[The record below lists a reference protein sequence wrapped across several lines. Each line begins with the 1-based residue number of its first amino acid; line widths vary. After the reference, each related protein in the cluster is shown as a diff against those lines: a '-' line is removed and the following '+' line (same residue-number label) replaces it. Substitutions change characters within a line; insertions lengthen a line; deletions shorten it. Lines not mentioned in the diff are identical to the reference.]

1 MVIAKSVQASH
12 LAMVDSAKRDTTHFP
27 TASQF
32 DVVFDTP
39 FHMVYGIDL
48 LSVTIPRTEYN
59 TSASRNTLAFSFGLP
74 GVNQKHVV
82 RVPEGDYDDSSIL
95 TAVNAALAQY
105 VSSGGNVVVMMNAT
119 ATQSVSNKVVFACA
133 EVFTLYLSNSTLRAV
148 IGFGDPVNP
157 EFSGYAAPNWLVG
170 GPDTV
175 TSVLGP
181 SSTTT
186 SVVYTGPAASVAY
199 SLTTTSSVTQSFVST
214 SSGIVT
220 SISVIAGA
228 VGSPVSPTIYWTVL
242 DASGQ
247 LMSGGTATADLD
259 SVLRVSTGTYSTAN
273 LPIVAGGTYTLCLA
287 DPNNTDANNCLTVYA
302 GSDTGDDSGTLQ
314 YVTAAAQQTIAGMAV
329 TGTVVV
335 SPADH
340 RVWAPGLIDLT
351 GERYL
356 ILRCLEIETA
366 INGSRAFEGHNAG
379 IAFIQLGNYG
389 YSQQGYD
396 YSAYPPRTFHPISSL
411 SRLSLSFQK
420 PDGTL
425 YDFQGLNLQLLML
438 VRYLVPQPTT
448 PSNTHVPHY
457 TPNLPEVNSRQLQD
471 LIQHDPR
478 YYWSPQSSLDF
489 GMHRN
494 LTSVR
499 R

>member
-1 MVIAKSVQASH
+1 MVISKSVQASH
-12 LAMVDSAKRDTTHFP
+12 LCMVDSAKRDTTHFP

-74 GVNQKHVV
+74 GVSQKHLV
-82 RVPEGDYDDSSIL
+82 RVPEGDYDDASIL

-105 VSSGGNVVVMMNAT
+105 VSAGGNVVTMMNAT
-119 ATQSVSNKVVFACA
+119 AIQSVSNKVVFACA
-133 EVFTLYLSNSTLRAV
+133 EVFTLYLSNSTLRTV

-157 EFSGYAAPNWLVG
+157 DSRGYSAPGWIVG

-175 TSVLGP
+175 TSVFGP
-181 SSTTT
+181 SSSAT
-186 SVVYTGPAASVAY
+186 SATYTGPAASVAY
-199 SLTTTSSVTQSFVST
+199 SLTATSHVTQDFVST
-214 SSGIVT
+214 FSGIIT
-220 SISVIAGA
+220 SVSVVAGA
-228 VGSPVSPTIYWTVL
+228 VGSPVSAIMYWTVV

-247 LMSGGTATADLD
+247 LMSEGTVTADVD
-259 SVLRVSTGTYSTAN
+259 SLTRVSTGMYSTAN
-273 LPIVAGGTYTLCLA
+273 LPVVAGGSYTLRLA
-287 DPNNTDANNCLTVYA
+287 DPNNTDASNCLTVYA
-302 GSDTGDDSGTLQ
+302 GSDGGGDLQ
-314 YVTAAAQQTIAGMAV
+314 YLTASGQQTFSDMSV
-329 TGTVVV
+329 TGTIAV

-438 VRYLVPQPTT
+438 VRYLVPQPTA
-448 PSNTHVPHY
+448 PSNAHVPHY
-457 TPNLPEVNSRQLQD
+457 KTNLPEVNSRQLQD

-478 YYWSPQSSLDF
+478 YYWSPQSSLHL

-494 LTSVR
+494 LASVR

>member
-1 MVIAKSVQASH
+1 MVLAKSVQASH
-12 LAMVDSAKRDTTHFP
+12 LAMVDSAKRDTAHFP

-74 GVNQKHVV
+74 GVNQKHLV
-82 RVPEGDYDDSSIL
+82 RVPEGDYDDLSIL

-105 VSSGGNVVVMMNAT
+105 VSAGGNVVMMMNAT
-119 ATQSVSNKVVFACA
+119 AIQSVSNKVVLACA
-133 EVFTLYLSNSTLRAV
+133 EVFTVYLSNSTLRTV

-157 EFSGYAAPNWLVG
+157 DFSGYSAPGWVVG

-181 SSTTT
+181 SSTAT
-186 SVVYTGPAASVAY
+186 SSAYSGPAASVAY
-199 SLTTTSSVTQSFVST
+199 SLTTTQSVTQDFVST
-214 SSGIVT
+214 SSGIIT
-220 SISVIAGA
+220 SITVVAGA
-228 VGSPVSPTIYWTVL
+228 VGVPVSSVICWSVV
-242 DASGQ
+242 DAGGQ
-247 LMSGGTATADLD
+247 LVGEGTVVADVD
-259 SVLRVSTGTYSTAN
+259 SVSRVSTGTYTTAS
-273 LPIVAGGTYTLCLA
+273 LPVVAGGSYTLRLA

-302 GSDTGDDSGTLQ
+302 GDSEDGAGRLQ
-314 YVTAAAQQTIAGMAV
+314 YLTASVQQTIAGMGI
-329 TGTVVV
+329 TGSIAV

-438 VRYLVPQPTT
+438 VRYLTPQPTT

-457 TPNLPEVNSRQLQD
+457 TANLPEVNSRQLQD
-471 LIQHDPR
+471 LIRHDPK

-489 GMHRN
+489 GVHRN
-494 LTSVR
+494 LTPVR